1 MKRNKVGA
9 HRAPGMLSALLLA
22 MAVLLAACGGAGGGS
37 GASQENATAVEGQT
51 AATAATSGEAKPST
65 RKVKTV
71 NGEIEIPAEP
81 KRIVAQGYLATF
93 LALGIKPVGAPFWD
107 IDSPHIKAQTAGI
120 EDIGT
125 IDASSVEK
133 ILALNPDLIVT
144 LSDDPK
150 LYEQLSKIAPTLVF
164 VHTTFKDSREQIRTF
179 GEILGKEKEAEAWIA
194 SFNETVEKA
203 KQRIKGVVGENATA
217 AIMGG
222 FDKQLVVYANGLW
235 RGAEAMYKH
244 LGLKRPP
251 LVQKSVDEGKEHVT
265 ISLEQVN
272 EFSGD
277 YLFVESGKQAGL
289 DPSNPIWNTLDAVK
303 NGRVYQMDT
312 DYFWPYDPI
321 AVKAQVDLIAD
332 MLVEGKHQF

>member
-1 MKRNKVGA
+1 MNRTNERVSRPLMK
-9 HRAPGMLSALLLA
+9 LA
-22 MAVLLAACGGAGGGS
+22 MWLLVMTVLLSACGGTAGTNP
-37 GASQENATAVEGQT
+37 QPEGQKDT
-51 AATAATSGEAKPST
+51 AAASDEQSKPAT
-65 RKVKTV
+65 RKIQTV

-93 LALGIKPVGAPFWD
+93 LALGVKPVGAPFWD
-107 IDSPHIKAQTAGI
+107 IDSPHIKSQTAGI

-125 IDASSVEK
+125 IDAGSVEK
-133 ILALNPDLIVT
+133 ILSLNPDLIVT

-150 LYEQLSKIAPTLVF
+150 LYEQLSKIAPTIVF
-164 VHTTFKDSREQIRTF
+164 VHTTFKDSRDQIRTF

-194 SFNETVEKA
+194 SFNDTVAKA
-203 KQRIKGVVGENATA
+203 KQRIKGVVDENATV

-222 FDKQLVVYANGLW
+222 FEKQLVVYGQGLW
-235 RGAEAMYKH
+235 RGAEAMYRH

-251 LVQKSVDEGKEHVT
+251 QVQKFVDEGKENMT
-265 ISLEQVN
+265 ISLEQVK

-289 DPSNPIWNTLDAVK
+289 DPESPIWNTLDVVK
-303 NGRVYQMDT
+303 KGHVYQMDT

-321 AVKAQVDLIAD
+321 AVQAQINLIAD
-332 MLVEGKHQF
+332 MLVEGKHKL